1 MQSEAP
7 TPQQV
12 AAAGERFWTALAKH
26 PHSYNVFAKYY
37 SFLVGSGRVEG
48 WVQWRVTHAG
58 CNVRGLPS
66 AR

>member
-37 SFLVGSGRVEG
+37 SFLVGFGRRGVG
-48 WVQWRVTHAG
+48 VVAVHACWVQF
-58 CNVRGLPS
+58 
-66 AR
+66 